1 MSMKDVLLYK
11 CLFVWEAQLF
21 TLQAFFTRIP
31 CAPPCTLSAAAQL
44 SSAFADIS
52 PVSCTKTVFA

>member
-21 TLQAFFTRIP
+21 ALQASFARIP
-31 CAPPCTLSAAAQL
+31 CAPPCTLSAA
-44 SSAFADIS
+44 
-52 PVSCTKTVFA
+52 T